1 MDISSKLPASSALP
15 DAVFT
20 DFSSLQSL
28 RDGGNSDS
36 ASSLTEEDQL
46 EEAARQFSSIFL
58 HMALKSMRDA
68 SFGGGILDSQQ
79 SEFYRDMFDQQISLD
94 LSQSEGF
101 GLTQLIVNQLSPKES
116 SAPNAVLR
124 RDGAEAYL
132 EVSEQHEQVAL

>member
-20 DFSSLQSL
+20 DFSSLQAL

-79 SEFYRDMFDQQISLD
+79 SEFYSCLLYTSPSPRDQRGSRM
-94 LSQSEGF
+94 
-101 GLTQLIVNQLSPKES
+101 PS
-116 SAPNAVLR
+116 SA
-124 RDGAEAYL
+124 
-132 EVSEQHEQVAL
+132 